1 MTITLDEPRTIRRFS
16 LAHPTER
23 VDTPCGAAAA
33 VLVCGWMFAADRR
46 VDPHY
51 AWTSVAGALTIVM
64 LSRPIARRGLFRRA
78 CIVVV
83 QITAALTVL
92 FTANRALSGWAERAP
107 RFGSASTVASTVLNL
122 VGYHTAAERG
132 LLVIDHP
139 EGLVTIVPSMEK
151 LALVPLLLLWL
162 AWIALRL
169 VRGHRDLFVP
179 SIVGLGATLLVA
191 IARYVVLLA
200 VYVEHDGILSTGT
213 GQAALDLFTSPWITC
228 FFLILAGIAADRS
241 IRLLAHGA
249 AALSAPPPCPDGRR
263 VGSCHRPGRRRGGL
277 CRLLR
282 PGRDR
287 EVRPD
292 LDRRPVLWHL
302 GTDGAAA

>member
-33 VLVCGWMFAADRR
+33 VLVCGWTFAADRR

-51 AWTSVAGALTIVM
+51 AWTSVAAVLASAM
-64 LSRPIARRGLFRRA
+64 LLRPIARRGLFRRA
-78 CIVVV
+78 CIALV
-83 QITAALTVL
+83 QIIATLTVF
-92 FTANRALSGWAERAP
+92 FTANRVLNGWAERAP

-132 LLVIDHP
+132 LLLIDHP
-139 EGLVTIVPSMEK
+139 EGLVTIVPSMET
-151 LALVPLLLLWL
+151 LALVPLLLVWL
-162 AWIALRL
+162 GWIALRL

-179 SIVGLGATLLVA
+179 AIVGLGATLLVA

-200 VYVEHDGILSTGT
+200 VYVEHDGILSAGT

-228 FFLILAGIAADRS
+228 FFLMIAGLAADRAS
-241 IRLLAHGA
+241 RMLVKGTAAHA
-249 AALSAPPPCPDGRR
+249 APG
-263 VGSCHRPGRRRGGL
+263 HRP
-277 CRLLR
+277 
-282 PGRDR
+282 
-287 EVRPD
+287 
-292 LDRRPVLWHL
+292 
-302 GTDGAAA
+302 A